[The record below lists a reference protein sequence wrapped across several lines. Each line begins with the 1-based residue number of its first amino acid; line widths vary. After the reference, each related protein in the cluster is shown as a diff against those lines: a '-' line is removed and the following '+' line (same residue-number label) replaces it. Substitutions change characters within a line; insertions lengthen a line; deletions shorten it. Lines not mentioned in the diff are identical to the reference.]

1 MKVIYILGII
11 SLCLWHPI
19 NVLSSTSLIRSTDNQ
34 ILDDETH
41 QRYQSVLSA
50 PGVVWSIY
58 SRIDVQQIADND
70 TLILELDNERVV
82 LHLTYCNKEMNYTY
96 SHYSSP
102 VGDEADISI
111 LQDFIQGNIKT
122 ALGLYYLTS
131 ISKDYV
137 SIVKYESDIPE
148 EREQMNSSTT
158 EDLEENDLTEMASIV
173 PTTTPDIRV
182 LFLYTN
188 SALNL
193 VGSGYQ
199 NEVAMR
205 TVVYTYINRANLSFS
220 NSNINAHMSLAYLGS
235 TSFNENPHSWDDVL
249 DYFTTPNDG
258 YIDEVHTLRNKYSA
272 DVCVL
277 FINKNDYCG
286 EAEAIKADDDEAF
299 CIVYPS
305 YSCNYKYTAIHE
317 IGHLVGC
324 RHNYQVDVN
333 LIPYR
338 YGHGYYYYAENNPYA
353 SWRTMMAYDN
363 ACETGCQRILYWS
376 NPDVYYTG
384 IPTGT
389 SGIANNARVWNNR
402 ASTVSDFRDKEN
414 IIILTA
420 STNNTTA
427 LFQSYEARTSTTT
440 NGGYAVQSG
449 QVVDL
454 AAGTEIRLKSNT
466 HIKSGSSFR
475 ASLRSNAEG
484 SNYPQF
490 VRAEVENDVNI
501 KEKQSIF
508 SITPNPVRD
517 VLIIETTELLSRIDI
532 YNVNGQCVLQMRE
545 LEISVAHLPAGVY
558 ILRAK
563 TKDGNLL
570 QNKFIKQ

>member
-11 SLCLWHPI
+11 SLCLLHPI
-19 NVLSSTSLIRSTDNQ
+19 KVLSSTSLIRSTDNQ
-34 ILDDETH
+34 MLDDETH
-41 QRYQSVLSA
+41 QRYQRILSA
-50 PGVVWSIY
+50 SGVVWGIS
-58 SRIDVQQIADND
+58 SRIDVQQISNND
-70 TLILELDNERVV
+70 TLTLELDNERVV
-82 LHLTYCNKEMNYTY
+82 LHLTYCNKEENYTY

-111 LQDFIQGNIKT
+111 LEDFIQGNIKT
-122 ALGLYYLTS
+122 AWGLYHLTS

-148 EREQMNSSTT
+148 EREPMNSTHT
-158 EDLEENDLTEMASIV
+158 EDSEENNIAEIASIV

-205 TVVYTYINRANLSFS
+205 SVVYTYINQANLSFS
-220 NSNINAHMSLAYLGS
+220 NSNINAHMSLAYLGP
-235 TSFNENPHSWDDVL
+235 TSFNENAHSWGDVL

-277 FINKNDYCG
+277 FINKDDYCG
-286 EAEAIKADDDEAF
+286 EAETIKADDDEAF
-299 CIVYPS
+299 CIVYPK
-305 YSCNYKYTAIHE
+305 YNCNNKYTAIHE

-333 LIPYR
+333 LIPYA
-338 YGHGYYYYAENNPYA
+338 YGHGYYYYTENNPYA

-376 NPDVYYTG
+376 NPNVNYQAM
-384 IPTGT
+384 PTGT
-389 SGIANNARVWNNR
+389 SNIANNARVWNNR
-402 ASTVSDFRDKEN
+402 ASTVSDFRAKDN
-414 IIILTA
+414 FILLTA
-420 STNNTTA
+420 SSNNTTA
-427 LFQSYEARTSTTT
+427 LYQSYETITSMATS
-440 NGGYAVQSG
+440 GGYEVQSG

-454 AAGTEIRLKSNT
+454 AAGEEIRLTSNT

-490 VRAEVENDVNI
+490 VRTKVENDVNI
-501 KEKQSIF
+501 KENQSKF
-508 SITPNPVRD
+508 TITPNPVRD
-517 VLIIETTELLSRIDI
+517 ILIIETTESLSQIDV
-532 YNVNGQCVLQMRE
+532 YNVNGQCVWQTKA
-545 LEISVAHLPAGVY
+545 LEISVAQLPAGVY

-563 TKDGNLL
+563 TKDGRLL
-570 QNKFIKQ
+570 QSKFIKQ

>member
-1 MKVIYILGII
+1 M
-11 SLCLWHPI
+11 
-19 NVLSSTSLIRSTDNQ
+19 
-34 ILDDETH
+34 DDETH
-41 QRYQSVLSA
+41 QRYQRTLSA
-50 PGVVWSIY
+50 PGVVWGIS
-58 SRIDVQQIADND
+58 SRIDLQQIANND

-102 VGDEADISI
+102 AGDDADLSI
-111 LQDFIQGNIKT
+111 LQDFVQGDIKT
-122 ALGLYYLTS
+122 ASGLYYLTS

-148 EREQMNSSTT
+148 EREPMNSSDT
-158 EDLEENDLTEMASIV
+158 EDSEEEDLTEMASVV
-173 PTTTPDIRV
+173 PTTTPVIRV

-220 NSNINAHMSLAYLGS
+220 NSNINAHMALAYLGP
-235 TSFNENPHSWDDVL
+235 TSFNEASHSWDDVL

-277 FINKNDYCG
+277 FINKSDYCG

-299 CIVYPS
+299 CIVHPTYG
-305 YSCNYKYTAIHE
+305 CNAKYTAIHE

-324 RHNYQVDVN
+324 RHNYGVDVN

-338 YGHGYYYYAENNPYA
+338 YGHGYYYYVENNPNA
-353 SWRTMMAYDN
+353 SWRTMMAYEN
-363 ACETGCQRILYWS
+363 GCETGCQRILYWS
-376 NPDVYYTG
+376 NPDVYYQG
-384 IPTGT
+384 NPTGT

-402 ASTVSDFRDKEN
+402 ASTVSDFRAKDN
-414 IIILTA
+414 FILLT
-420 STNNTTA
+420 SSSNNTTA
-427 LFQSYEARTSTTT
+427 LYQSYETITSMATG
-440 NGGYAVQSG
+440 GGYEVQSG
-449 QVVDL
+449 QVMDL
-454 AAGTEIRLKSNT
+454 AAGEEIRITSNT
-466 HIKSGSSFR
+466 HIKYGSIFR
-475 ASLRSNAEG
+475 ASIRNNADG

-490 VRAEVENDVNI
+490 IRAKLENDVTI
-501 KEKQSIF
+501 KEKQSRL
-508 SITPNPVRD
+508 SISPNPVHETLT
-517 VLIIETTELLSRIDI
+517 VITNEELKFIEL
-532 YNVNGQCVLQMRE
+532 YNVNGQCVLQTKA
-545 LEISVAHLPAGVY
+545 LEINVAHLPTGMY

-563 TKDGNLL
+563 TKDGRVM
-570 QNKFIKQ
+570 QSKFIKQ

>member
-1 MKVIYILGII
+1 MRIIYILGVI

-34 ILDDETH
+34 MLDDETN
-41 QRYQSVLSA
+41 QRYQRLLSA
-50 PGVVWSIY
+50 RGVVWGIS
-58 SRIDVQQIADND
+58 SRIDLQQIVNND

-82 LHLTYCNKEMNYTY
+82 LHLAYCNKEINYTY

-102 VGDEADISI
+102 IGDEADISI
-111 LQDFIQGNIKT
+111 LQDFIQGDIKT
-122 ALGLYYLTS
+122 ASGLYYLTS

-137 SIVKYESDIPE
+137 SILKYESDIPE
-148 EREQMNSSTT
+148 EREQMNSSHT
-158 EDLEENDLTEMASIV
+158 EDLEEEDLTEISSIV
-173 PTTTPDIRV
+173 PATTPVIRV

-220 NSNINAHMSLAYLGS
+220 NSNINAHMALAYLGP
-235 TSFNENPHSWDDVL
+235 TSFNENAHSWGDVL

-277 FINKNDYCG
+277 FINKDDKCG
-286 EAEAIKADDDEAF
+286 EAETIKADDDEAF
-299 CIVYPS
+299 CVVYPR
-305 YSCNYKYTAIHE
+305 YDCNDKYTAIHE

-324 RHNYQVDVN
+324 RHNYGVDVN

-338 YGHGYYYYAENNPYA
+338 YGHGYYYYAQNNPYA

-414 IIILTA
+414 NILLTA
-420 STNNTTA
+420 SSNNTTA

-449 QVVDL
+449 QVVDI

-466 HIKSGSSFR
+466 HIKPGSLFK
-475 ASLRSNAEG
+475 ASIRNNADD

-490 VRAEVENDVNI
+490 IRANVGNDVNI
-501 KEKQSIF
+501 KEKQSIL
-508 SITPNPVRD
+508 SISPNPVRETLT
-517 VLIIETTELLSRIDI
+517 VKTNEELKFIEL
-532 YNVNGQCVLQMRE
+532 YNINGQRVLQTSE
-545 LEISVAHLPAGVY
+545 LEIEVANLPAGVY
-558 ILRAK
+558 MLRAV
-563 TKDGNLL
+563 TTDG
-570 QNKFIKQ
+570 QIYQDKFLKQ

>member
-1 MKVIYILGII
+1 MKIVYVLGII
-11 SLCLWHPI
+11 SLCLLHPI
-19 NVLSSTSLIRSTDNQ
+19 NVLSSASLIRSTDNLM
-34 ILDDETH
+34 LDDETH
-41 QRYQSVLSA
+41 QRYQRILSA
-50 PGVVWSIY
+50 RGVVWGMS
-58 SRIDVQQIADND
+58 SRIDVQQIAYND

-82 LHLTYCNKEMNYTY
+82 LYLTYCNKEMNYAY

-122 ALGLYYLTS
+122 ASGLYYLTS

-148 EREQMNSSTT
+148 EREQMNSSHT
-158 EDLEENDLTEMASIV
+158 EVSEENDLTEIASLV

-193 VGSGYQ
+193 VGNGYQ

-205 TVVYTYINRANLSFS
+205 TVVYTYINRANISFS
-220 NSNINAHMSLAYLGS
+220 NSNINAHMTLAYLGP
-235 TSFNENPHSWDDVL
+235 TSFNENVHSWDDVL

-277 FINKNDYCG
+277 FINKDDYCG
-286 EAEAIKADDDEAF
+286 EAEAINADDDEAF
-299 CIVYPS
+299 CIVHPTYG
-305 YSCNYKYTAIHE
+305 CNYKYTAIHE

-324 RHNYQVDVN
+324 RHNYAVDLN

-338 YGHGYYYYAENNPYA
+338 YGHGYYYYVENNPLA

-376 NPDVYYTG
+376 NPDVNYTG

-402 ASTVSDFRDKEN
+402 ASTVSDFRNKDN
-414 IIILTA
+414 FIFLT
-420 STNNTTA
+420 SSSNNTTA
-427 LFQSYEARTSTTT
+427 LYQSYETITSMATG
-440 NGGYAVQSG
+440 GGYEVQSG
-449 QVVDL
+449 QVMDL
-454 AAGTEIRLKSNT
+454 AAGQEIRITSNT
-466 HIKSGSSFR
+466 HIKSGSIFR
-475 ASLRSNAEG
+475 ASIRNNADG

-490 VRAEVENDVNI
+490 IRAKLENDVTI
-501 KEKQSIF
+501 KEKQSKL
-508 SITPNPVRD
+508 SISPNPVREILT
-517 VLIIETTELLSRIDI
+517 VITNEELKFIEL
-532 YNVNGQCVLQMRE
+532 YNVNGQCVLQTKE
-545 LEISVAHLPAGVY
+545 LEINVVHLPAGVY
-558 ILRAK
+558 ILCAM
-563 TKDGNLL
+563 TKEGQLL
-570 QNKFIKQ
+570 QSKFIKQ